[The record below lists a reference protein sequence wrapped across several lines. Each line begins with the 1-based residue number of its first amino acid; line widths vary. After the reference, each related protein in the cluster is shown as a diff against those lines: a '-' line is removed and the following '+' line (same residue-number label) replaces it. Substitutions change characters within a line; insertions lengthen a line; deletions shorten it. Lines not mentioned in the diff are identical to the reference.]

1 MGSLFLDFLGE
12 EFQIDPPEVLT
23 FGRAADMVI
32 DATNQHLHRVLGCF
46 ASQGEVWFVQNLGR
60 YITLRIVDRNGPS
73 RTQLAPGEQTP
84 IGFEEFTVVF
94 EAGNCSYE
102 LDGALAE
109 PTPLELGRSVASDTV
124 EFASFELNHE
134 QLLLVSALAEPL
146 LRGLPDWQGRLP
158 SNKDVA
164 RRLDWTLAKF
174 NRKLDYLC
182 ALFGRCGVAGLK
194 GDVAGLASNRRE
206 RLVEHVIT
214 AGLITPHDL
223 DLLDS
228 SASN

>member
-182 ALFGRCGVAGLK
+182 RRMTEHGVDGLQGGRGANATSRRVHLVRHVVERSMVSVA
-194 GDVAGLASNRRE
+194 
-206 RLVEHVIT
+206 
-214 AGLITPHDL
+214 DL
-223 DLLDS
+223 DRLPP
-228 SASN
+228 AS